1 MKLSKPC
8 LARITP
14 GCHSRPGC
22 QPSPMASFPLSLAEE
37 GETVRIIMV
46 RSGGQLKER
55 LLSMGLQVDDTVTVI
70 RKQPGGAT
78 IIEKSGSRYALGGG
92 MALKINVIRC

>member
-1 MKLSKPC
+1 
-8 LARITP
+8 
-14 GCHSRPGC
+14 
-22 QPSPMASFPLSLAEE
+22 MASFPLSLAEE

>member
-1 MKLSKPC
+1 MKPLQPCFPRATQARNALSGSPY
-8 LARITP
+8 
-14 GCHSRPGC
+14 
-22 QPSPMASFPLSLAEE
+22 PSTAGYPLSLAEE

-46 RSGGQLKER
+46 RSGHHLMER
-55 LLSMGLQVDDTVTVI
+55 LISMGLQIDDTVTVI

-92 MALKINVIRC
+92 MSHKINVIRM